1 MLSFEEARQQVLE
14 RVEPLTERQRLPI
27 KEGLA
32 RVLAEDV
39 RAPFDIP
46 PLPNSARD
54 GYALRSADLASDGPI
69 RLHIVAEVPA
79 GQYHDAEIK
88 AGEAAR
94 IFTGAPLP
102 PGADTVV
109 MQEHVQRHGDILEVP
124 PKVVRAYDNVRLR
137 GEDVEAG
144 DVVLQRGTFIRP
156 QELGILASLG
166 LTQVW
171 VTQCPRV
178 AVLSTGNEVVEAGQA
193 RGPAQIFDSNRY
205 SLIGLL
211 AMMGAEAVDFGIIPD
226 ERHALRQ
233 AFLDASTQAHAI
245 LTSGGVSVGA
255 YDLVRDI
262 LTEVGVI
269 DFWRVKMRPGGPQA
283 YGRIGPSYFFG
294 LPGNPVSAMVVFL
307 EIVQPALWRLMGRQR
322 WQPTRFRARLQ
333 EPIRKRPGLMEFQ
346 RGVLTYSER
355 GWEVATTGPQGSGI
369 LRSMVKGNCLIFLAE
384 ERGDHEPGEEVWVE
398 PLPMS
403 GDLPDA

>member
-1 MLSFEEARQQVLE
+1 MFSFEEARQRVLE
-14 RVEPLTERQRLPI
+14 RVEPLPEQDRLPV
-27 KEGLA
+27 KAALA
-32 RVLAEDV
+32 RILAEDV

-54 GYALRSADLASDGPI
+54 GYALRSVDLAADGPT
-69 RLHIVAEVPA
+69 RLRVVVEVPA
-79 GQYHDAEIK
+79 GHYHEAEIK

-109 MQEHVQRHGDILEVP
+109 MQEYVRRQGDVLEVP
-124 PKVVRAYDNVRLR
+124 AGAVRPYDNVRPR
-137 GEDVEAG
+137 GEDVAAG

-156 QELGILASLG
+156 QEMGILASLG
-166 LTQVW
+166 LTHVS
-171 VTQCPRV
+171 VTKRPRV
-178 AVLSTGNEVVEAGQA
+178 AVLSTGDEVVEAGQP

-211 AMMGAEAVDFGIIPD
+211 EMMGAEAVDFGIIRD
-226 ERHALRQ
+226 DREALRR
-233 AFLDASTQAHAI
+233 AFLDASAQAHAV

-255 YDLVRDI
+255 YDLVRDV
-262 LTEVGVI
+262 LDEVGVI

-283 YGRIGPSYFFG
+283 YGRIGQAYFFG

-322 WQPTRFRARLQ
+322 WEPTRFRARLR

-346 RGVLTYSER
+346 RGVLTYAER

-369 LRSMVKGNCLIFLAE
+369 LRSMVQGNCLIFLAE
-384 ERGDHEPGEEVWVE
+384 ERGDHEAGEEVWVE
-398 PLPMS
+398 PFPM
-403 GDLPDA
+403 

>member
-1 MLSFEEARQQVLE
+1 MFSFEEARQRVLE
-14 RVEPLTERQRLPI
+14 RVEPLPERQRLAVKDVLGRI
-27 KEGLA
+27 
-32 RVLAEDV
+32 LAEDV

-54 GYALRSADLASDGPI
+54 GYALRGADVATDRPV
-69 RLHIVAEVPA
+69 RLRVVVEVPA
-79 GQYHDAEIK
+79 GEYHAVEIK

-109 MQEHVQRHGDILEVP
+109 MQEHVQRHGDIVEVP
-124 PKVVRAYDNVRLR
+124 ADMVRPHDNVRPQ
-137 GEDVEAG
+137 GEDIGSG
-144 DVVLQRGTFIRP
+144 DVVLERGTFIRP
-156 QELGILASLG
+156 QEMGILASLG
-166 LTQVW
+166 LTRVW
-171 VTQCPRV
+171 VTQRPRV

-211 AMMGAEAVDFGIIPD
+211 TMLGVEALDFGIIRD
-226 ERHALRQ
+226 DRAELRQ
-233 AFLDASTQAHAI
+233 AFVDAGAQAHAI

-262 LTEVGVI
+262 LDEVGAI

-283 YGRIGPSYFFG
+283 YGRIGSAYFFG

-307 EIVQPALWRLMGRQR
+307 EIVQPALWRLMGREH
-322 WQPTRFRARLQ
+322 WEPTRFRARLQ

-346 RGVLTYSER
+346 RGVLTYAER
-355 GWEVATTGPQGSGI
+355 GWEVTTTGPQGSGI
-369 LRSMVKGNCLIFLAE
+369 LRSMVQGNCLIFLAE
-384 ERGDHEPGEEVWVE
+384 DRGDHQAGEEVWVE
-398 PLPMS
+398 PFPMS
-403 GDLPDA
+403 

>member
-1 MLSFEEARQQVLE
+1 MFSFEEARQRVLE
-14 RVEPLTERQRLPI
+14 RVEPLAERQRLAVKGTLGRI
-27 KEGLA
+27 LA
-32 RVLAEDV
+32 DDV

-54 GYALRSADLASDGPI
+54 GYALRAADLVSTGSA
-69 RLHIVAEVPA
+69 RLRVVAEVPA
-79 GQYHDAEIK
+79 GRYCDVEIK
-88 AGEAAR
+88 AGQAAR

-109 MQEHVQRHGDILEVP
+109 MQEHVQRHDDVVAVP
-124 PKVVRAYDNVRLR
+124 AGAVKAYDNVRPR

-144 DVVLQRGTFIRP
+144 DVVLERGTFMRP
-156 QELGILASLG
+156 QEMGILASLG

-171 VTQCPRV
+171 VHQRPRV
-178 AVLSTGNEVVEAGQA
+178 AVISTGDEVVEAGEP

-205 SLIGLL
+205 ALIGLL
-211 AMMGAEAVDFGIIPD
+211 EMLGAEAMDFGIIPD
-226 ERHALRQ
+226 EPDALRQ
-233 AFLDASTQAHAI
+233 AFLSASQQAHAI

-262 LTEVGVI
+262 LNEVGVI

-283 YGRIGPSYFFG
+283 YGRIGPAYFFG

-307 EIVQPALWRLMGRQR
+307 EIVRPALWRLMGRQA
-322 WQPTRFRARLQ
+322 WEPTRFQARLQ
-333 EPIRKRPGLMEFQ
+333 ETIRKRPGLTELQ
-346 RGVLTYSER
+346 RGILSYTPR
-355 GWEVATTGPQGSGI
+355 GWEVTTTGPQGSGI

-384 ERGDHEPGEEVWVE
+384 ERGDYESGEAVWVE
-398 PLPMS
+398 PFPM
-403 GDLPDA
+403 

>member
-1 MLSFEEARQQVLE
+1 MFSFEEARQRVLE
-14 RVEPLTERQRLPI
+14 RVAP
-27 KEGLA
+27 
-32 RVLAEDV
+32 LAERERLAVKSALGRILADDV

-54 GYALRSADLASDGPI
+54 GYALRGADLVDSGRA
-69 RLHIVAEVPA
+69 RLRVVAEVPA
-79 GQYHDAEIK
+79 GHYCDLEIK
-88 AGEAAR
+88 AGESAR

-109 MQEHVQRHGDILEVP
+109 MQEYVQHHGDVVEVP
-124 PKVVRAYDNVRLR
+124 AGAVKAYDNVRPR
-137 GEDVEAG
+137 GEDVQTG
-144 DVVLQRGTFIRP
+144 DVVLERGTLMRP
-156 QELGILASLG
+156 QEMGILAALG

-171 VTQCPRV
+171 VTTRPRV
-178 AVLSTGNEVVEAGQA
+178 AVISTGNEVVEAGEP

-205 SLIGLL
+205 ALIGLL
-211 AMMGAEAVDFGIIPD
+211 ERLGAEAVDLGIIRDEPD
-226 ERHALRQ
+226 ALRQ
-233 AFLDASTQAHAI
+233 AFLSASQQAHAI

-262 LTEVGVI
+262 LNEVGVV

-283 YGRIGPSYFFG
+283 YGRIGPAYFFG

-307 EIVQPALWRLMGRQR
+307 EIVQPALWRLMGRQD
-322 WQPTRFRARLQ
+322 WQPTRLHARLQ

-346 RGVLTYSER
+346 RGILRYTAS
-355 GWEVATTGPQGSGI
+355 GWEVTTTGPQGSGI

-384 ERGDHEPGEEVWVE
+384 ERGDYERGEAVWVE
-398 PLPMS
+398 PFPM
-403 GDLPDA
+403 